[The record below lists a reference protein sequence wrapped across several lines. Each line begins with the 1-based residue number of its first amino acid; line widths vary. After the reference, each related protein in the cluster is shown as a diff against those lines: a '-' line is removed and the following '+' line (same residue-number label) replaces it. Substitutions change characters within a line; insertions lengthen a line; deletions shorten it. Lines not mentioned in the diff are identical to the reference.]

1 MEILDADAL
10 AFLWNAQSSW
20 QIFDVFDVELSA
32 TTGIDP
38 WPHPRQLPPAARQ
51 HEIPVNFQWWLW
63 QAPEDWWK
71 LGWYLA
77 FPASLSLTEFAAD
90 HYWRL
95 RLNGSMNGVGRCS
108 LCRVRSSITFFWTL
122 GLPPDIHWSIIQDP
136 RSIWIHLARWKTI
149 SKNPNRTLDA
159 PFLPFRTWQR
169 SPAVPLDRWRGPS
182 SGASILRRTSIILSF
197 FRSWIKLDQSR
208 INPTGS
214 RDIPRYPTT

>member
-77 FPASLSLTEFAAD
+77 FPASLSSTEFAAD

-95 RLNGSMNGVGRCS
+95 RLNGSMNFSWQVQPLQSQIQHHFLLDSGP
-108 LCRVRSSITFFWTL
+108 SIGHLWTII
-122 GLPPDIHWSIIQDP
+122 IHDP
-136 RSIWIHLARWKTI
+136 RSIWRLGCALSALQNLATEPSCATILLNRWTV
-149 SKNPNRTLDA
+149 L
-159 PFLPFRTWQR
+159 
-169 SPAVPLDRWRGPS
+169 GPS

-197 FRSWIKLDQSR
+197 FRSWRIKRIKGSIQLDPAISHDMQHLASCK
-208 INPTGS
+208 PTG
-214 RDIPRYPTT
+214 